1 MQHFVDEEASSL
13 ASLPTE
19 VLVRIISLVPSVE
32 DIGRLDCASQTFHA
46 GSSSAPPPVEQALR
60 ERAAAA
66 GHGLPA
72 ALPEGEASWTQ
83 MLCWDERRRRYGERA
98 VAAGGM
104 YHSLLIEGGGRLLT
118 CGSETLDGGRPC
130 APPRRQTLAPRA
142 SAHLPTAPPPPTA
155 HARAPLPRP
164 PFFFAAAC
172 SAMGRLWSA
181 S

>member
-1 MQHFVDEEASSL
+1 MHRTLRLQIARRVVSGRGTSNARVELRPPVLLVSEDEVKEKRLLKVAG
-13 ASLPTE
+13 
-19 VLVRIISLVPSVE
+19 RVE
-32 DIGRLDCASQTFHA
+32 EIGRLDCVSHAFH
-46 GSSSAPPPVEQALR
+46 GPVVEEALR
-60 ERAAAA
+60 LRAAECGHAA
-66 GHGLPA
+66 AA

-142 SAHLPTAPPPPTA
+142 
-155 HARAPLPRP
+155 RA
-164 PFFFAAAC
+164 
-172 SAMGRLWSA
+172 
-181 S
+181 